1 MTTPDIPLRM
11 DISFE
16 LPGSPEQV
24 WEAIATANGISSW
37 FLPTEMEER
46 EGGAFCI
53 YMGDH
58 GSSAGTVTGW
68 DPPHRLVIEEPD
80 WAALT
85 GHDPAS
91 VTPMITEFVIEARS
105 GGTCSLRVV
114 TSAFGSGADWEQ
126 ECFTSMEMHW
136 RPYFDNLGRYLTSFP
151 GQKVTSLSAGAD
163 VPGTLDGVWDAL
175 RLSLGAGTVGQAV
188 EVRGLTGRVERIGGP
203 PGPHELLLRS
213 TTPVPGF
220 LGFLLVGGDED
231 VVSVQMEGYLF
242 SDDAPGYVEREKPR
256 WKAWLENLV
265 VTA

>member
-16 LPGSPEQV
+16 LAGSPEQV
-24 WEAIATANGISSW
+24 WDAIATANGISSW

-46 EGGAFCI
+46 EGGAFCM

-58 GSSAGTVTGW
+58 ASSAGTVTGW

-80 WAALT
+80 WATLT

-91 VTPMITEFVIEARS
+91 VTPMITEFVVEARS
-105 GGTCSLRVV
+105 GGMCTLRVV
-114 TSAFGSGADWEQ
+114 TSAFGRGEGWEQ
-126 ECFTSMEMHW
+126 EFFTSMETYW
-136 RPYFDNLGRYLTSFP
+136 RPYFDNLRRYLTSFP
-151 GQKVTSLSAGAD
+151 GQKVTSLSTSAD
-163 VPGTLDGVWDAL
+163 VPGSVDGVWEAL
-175 RLSLGAGTVGQAV
+175 RRSLGARTVGQGV
-188 EVRGLTGRVERIGGP
+188 EVRGLTGRIERIGGP

-220 LGFLLVGGDED
+220 VGFLLVGRDDD
-231 VVSVQMEGYLF
+231 VVTVQLEGYLF
-242 SDDAPGYVEREKPR
+242 SDDAPAYVEREKPH
-256 WKAWLENLV
+256 WKAWLESLA